1 MLPGMSPNDHPPFT
15 MSAFDVLWHLL
26 NLFAPALG
34 LGVLS
39 ATGVKWLWRAELRAV
54 PWRRL
59 AIWAVATSAAV
70 TLAGLWVTG
79 QDGRMSTYAAMVLG
93 CAAALW
99 WVGLRRAG
107 RT

>member
-1 MLPGMSPNDHPPFT
+1 
-15 MSAFDVLWHLL
+15 MSAIDVIWHLL

-34 LGVLS
+34 LGTLS
-39 ATGVKWLWRAELRAV
+39 ATGAKWLWRTELRAV
-54 PWRRL
+54 SWRRL
-59 AIWAVATSAAV
+59 ATWAVGASAAV
-70 TLAGLWVTG
+70 TLVGLWVTG

-107 RT
+107 RN

>member
-1 MLPGMSPNDHPPFT
+1 
-15 MSAFDVLWHLL
+15 MSAIDVLWHLL

-34 LGVLS
+34 LGMLS
-39 ATGVKWLWRAELRAV
+39 ATGAKCVWRAELRAV
-54 PWRRL
+54 SWRRL
-59 AIWAVATSAAV
+59 ATWAIAAPAAV

-99 WVGLRRAG
+99 GVGLRRAG
-107 RT
+107 RA